1 MPKKSWNSCVLR
13 PGLTADN
20 MNVETVLFLLL
31 PVAAASGWLLA
42 RRQESHS
49 NSETSRL
56 PPDYF
61 RGLSYLLDDQHDKAI
76 DIFIRMLEE
85 DSETVELH
93 LAVGNLFRNRG
104 EVDRAIR
111 IHQNLVNRTALSDKQ
126 RIRAKFELGED
137 YMRAGLLDGAE
148 DLFQEMVE
156 KGEYLAESLHHLI
169 DIFQQEKDW
178 RKAIEAGFKLEQS
191 GVGNVRPMIA
201 QHYCELTEE
210 ARRKG
215 DLKQAQQILKHA
227 RATWPQCV
235 RASLVEGS
243 MAMEAGRYEEA
254 LLAFQ
259 RVEQQDA
266 DYLPEVIPVL
276 HECYQQ
282 LGVPQQMQD
291 YLQTMVERYG
301 GLGTMLALAAM
312 ICEQQGGEQA
322 ATALLG
328 YLDKYPS
335 LRGLDQ
341 FVELVSRCGDV
352 PEQQMFA
359 GIGGVTS
366 RLVEGDPDY
375 LCNNCGF
382 QGKVLHWQCP
392 SCKSWGTVKPLH
404 GIQQNQQSNRIL
416 SLVVP

>member
-1 MPKKSWNSCVLR
+1 MSIEPL
-13 PGLTADN
+13 
-20 MNVETVLFLLL
+20 LFLLL

-42 RRQESHS
+42 RRRDRD

-61 RGLSYLLDDQHDKAI
+61 RGLSYLLDEQHDKAI

-111 IHQNLVNRTALSDKQ
+111 IHQNLVNRTTLSDEQ
-126 RIRAKFELGED
+126 RIQAKFELGED

-148 DLFQEMVE
+148 NLFQELVE
-156 KGEYLAESLHHLI
+156 KGEYLSESLRHLI
-169 DIFQQEKDW
+169 DIYQQEKDW
-178 RKAIEAGFKLEQS
+178 LKAIDAGFKLEQS
-191 GVGNVRPMIA
+191 GIANVRPMIA

-210 ARRKG
+210 ARKRG
-215 DLKQAQQILKHA
+215 DLKQALQMLKHA
-227 RATWPQCV
+227 RATWPQCI
-235 RASLVEGS
+235 RASIIEGR
-243 MAMEAGRYEEA
+243 MAMETGRYDDA
-254 LLAFQ
+254 RLAFQ
-259 RVEQQDA
+259 RVEHQDA
-266 DYLPEVIPVL
+266 DYLPEVVPML
-276 HECYQQ
+276 HECYAKT
-282 LGVPQQMQD
+282 GTPQQMRD
-291 YLQTMVERYG
+291 YLQTMVERHG
-301 GLGTMLALAAM
+301 SLGIMLALAEM

-322 ATALLG
+322 AAALLD
-328 YLDKYPS
+328 YLRKHPS

-341 FVELVSRCGDV
+341 FVELVSRCGDT
-352 PEQQMFA
+352 PDQQVLA
-359 GIGGVTS
+359 GIGGVIN

-375 LCNNCGF
+375 LCHNCGF

-404 GIQQNQQSNRIL
+404 GIQRKQRADRLL
-416 SLVVP
+416 SLVVS